1 MRKSDFLKEN
11 ADIIEELA
19 QQDDDF
25 AAMVDDFKSVSNKID
40 EKGQYSNTSE
50 LKKKKC
56 DLKSKIQSKINIYSQ
71 EKKKNKCEEVA

>member
-11 ADIIEELA
+11 ADIIEELT

-25 AAMVDDFKSVSNKID
+25 AAMVDEFKSVSNEID

-56 DLKSKIQSKINIYSQ
+56 NLKSKIQSKISTYLQ
-71 EKKKNKCEEVA
+71 EKKKNECKKVA